1 LVKIKQLFLPEIE
14 ARVVH
19 PVAQL
24 LYRLSTV
31 YFGQTKIKGRGKDHP
46 RKGHEDPE
54 GE

>member
-1 LVKIKQLFLPEIE
+1 MPGIE
-14 ARVVH
+14 ARIVH

-31 YFGQTKIKGRGKDHP
+31 YFGQTKIKGKGKIYP
-46 RKGHEDPE
+46 RTGHEDPE